1 MAFFLTG
8 DEVVIRKLDR
18 IRKAVADEIRDEFDD
33 IANDILSDSRDI
45 APQLTGLLIAS
56 SGVDSGDRRDR
67 FARSIFYDTPYAV
80 IQHEGNFN
88 PGPITSQKPG
98 AGRKYLQRA
107 YEARR
112 PEIVQRLGRATERA
126 LRLALR

>member
-1 MAFFLTG
+1 MAVLTG
-8 DEVVIRKLDR
+8 DDVVIKKLER
-18 IRKAVADEIRDEFDD
+18 IRAGVNAAVKEELSD

-56 SGVDSGDRRDR
+56 SGVDTGDRRDR

-80 IQHEGNFN
+80 IQHEGVFN
-88 PGPITSQKPG
+88 PGPITVQKPG

-112 PEIVQRLGRATERA
+112 PQMVNRLGKAVERA